1 MLSNQLSTTKLKPIM
16 SAKIM
21 NALAAKYGFDVK
33 EAQDF
38 LIEEGLKKA
47 PKKREASTKAEK
59 SVAKKVSKKANK
71 KASNDEKP
79 KTKRGLSGYNLYQR
93 EERATVVAELQE
105 SGNDFKSKEV
115 MSLLGPRWKALSD
128 DERKVWN
135 DKAKVLKEAASATE
149 TETDTETEEE
159 EKE

>member
-1 MLSNQLSTTKLKPIM
+1 M

-59 SVAKKVSKKANK
+59 SVAKVSKKANK

-149 TETDTETEEE
+149 TETETETEEE
-159 EKE
+159 DKEWVRNLDKSENP